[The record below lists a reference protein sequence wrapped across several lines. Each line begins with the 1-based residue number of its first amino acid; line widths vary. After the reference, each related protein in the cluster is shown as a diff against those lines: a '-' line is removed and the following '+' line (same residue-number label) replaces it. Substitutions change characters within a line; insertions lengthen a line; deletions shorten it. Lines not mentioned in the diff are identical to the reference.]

1 MLRAVSKLDG
11 AGLSSSVGLGMRF
24 RIMRSLIMR
33 RASSSFYRSCGR
45 SRGVLHPAKDDH
57 PPPICALLDG
67 SNPTEH
73 VKCAIAAFNAPNDV
87 VVNRVRAIIV
97 LI

>member
-1 MLRAVSKLDG
+1 
-11 AGLSSSVGLGMRF
+11 
-24 RIMRSLIMR
+24 
-33 RASSSFYRSCGR
+33 
-45 SRGVLHPAKDDH
+45 VLHPAKDDH

-73 VKCAIAAFNAPNDV
+73 VKYAIAAFNAANDV

-97 LI
+97 LT